1 MSVFNTK
8 GTLLKWLKTLDQS
21 LKDGV
26 LQSVSVNPVSTGVIT
41 LSFNFA
47 DGTTITTP
55 QIDLPQ
61 GERGP
66 QGVPGADGAD
76 GADGTDGTNGRDAL
90 VQTRALSSANISS
103 PMAIPLDALN
113 RTAVVGEPIVMF
125 ATDTTQNKTY
135 MLIGTVTNVG
145 SPGVNPYVF
154 VTYSNKVDITGMT
167 GPAGTPGAQ
176 GPQGP
181 QGDPGPQGPEGLR
194 GPEGPQGPKG
204 DAGEAPAGTVTQST
218 VIERTEEL
226 PTATADSPDFVE
238 VGGVLY
244 RKKAVEGGSLLG
256 TWVFNDTITGLPS
269 QWGQEKYYTLSFSSN
284 SENYV
289 KIMRGR
295 GQIGY
300 YTDPD
305 GVASPVYTT
314 SWENP
319 AYKTIQITDTS
330 ALTNEAEFTSWLT
343 ANATKQGGGG
353 GTVTYSYVALADA
366 T

>member
-1 MSVFNTK
+1 MISWQSIMSVFNTK
-8 GTLLKWLKTLDQS
+8 GTLLKWLQKLEAA

-26 LQSVSVNPVSTGVIT
+26 LQSVTVNTISTGVIT

-47 DGTTITTP
+47 DGSTVTTP
-55 QIDLPQ
+55 QITLPA
-61 GERGP
+61 GEQGP
-66 QGVPGADGAD
+66 QGIPGTD

-90 VQTRALSSANISS
+90 VQNRALSSANITS

-154 VTYSNKVDITGMT
+154 VTYSNKIDIT
-167 GPAGTPGAQ
+167 

-181 QGDPGPQGPEGLR
+181 QGEPGGITLSQ
-194 GPEGPQGPKG
+194 
-204 DAGEAPAGTVTQST
+204 
-218 VIERTEEL
+218 VIAREETL

-244 RKKAVEGGSLLG
+244 RKKAVEGDSLLG
-256 TWVFNDTITGLPS
+256 TWAFNDTI
-269 QWGQEKYYTLSFSSN
+269 N
-284 SENYV
+284 SENTFSFSFSFTCNDILYKGIQLDKGRLGEEMYYIDTNDDMTLV
-289 KIMRGR
+289 YNVRGTWS
-295 GQIGY
+295 G
-300 YTDPD
+300 T
-305 GVASPVYTT
+305 
-314 SWENP
+314 
-319 AYKTIQITDTS
+319 AYKTIQITDVS
-330 ALTNEAEFTSWLT
+330 ALTNREVFETWLK
-343 ANATKQGGGG
+343 ANATKTGGGG